1 MSWMD
6 FKTAQALK
14 AQKLA
19 SEGRAQKNGAIQKG
33 QNDSKPMISNDSFAI
48 KQATSKF
55 LI

>member
-19 SEGRAQKNGAIQKG
+19 SEGRAQTAGLQKG
-33 QNDSKPMISNDSFAI
+33 EKPNIGSDSFAI
-48 KQATSKF
+48 RQATSKS